1 MAKLASA
8 ENHVIEVVILQVAC
22 KYTSNIHDTGCS
34 ACKCRTSTVACFM
47 QERCDINRF
56 LA

>member
-22 KYTSNIHDTGCS
+22 KYTANIHDIGCS
-34 ACKCRTSTVACFM
+34 ACKCRTSTVVCFTH
-47 QERCDINRF
+47 ERCDVNQF
-56 LA
+56 FA